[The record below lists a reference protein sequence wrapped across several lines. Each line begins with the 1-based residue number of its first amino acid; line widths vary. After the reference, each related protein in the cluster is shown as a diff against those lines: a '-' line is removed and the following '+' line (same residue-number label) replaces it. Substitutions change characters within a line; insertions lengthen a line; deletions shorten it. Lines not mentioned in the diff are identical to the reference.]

1 MLGVHQ
7 RLSQLLVTH
16 LKELD
21 AESLIYDNG
30 DVVIEEDENANDIL
44 LVLSGELSL
53 EISSQRELARIKPGE
68 LLGEMGLSGDNRH
81 CATVRVQ
88 KGPAEI
94 IRVNADALLR
104 LALFDGDLALEML
117 ALSSARCRH
126 GNQLTT
132 LLLDSIQAL
141 SEGNTLQLQGCIHH
155 LQAEAG
161 GFQTAAQ
168 QLATLLSPAARID
181 TVQYPAHQSPP
192 TALSQKVDKCLLL
205 RRAYS
210 RQQGA
215 TAESSRR

>member
-1 MLGVHQ
+1 MLGVHP
-7 RLSQLLVTH
+7 RLNQLLVTH
-16 LKELD
+16 LKELK
-21 AESLIYDNG
+21 AESLIYASG
-30 DVVIEEDENANDIL
+30 DVVIEEQQHADNIL
-44 LVLSGELSL
+44 LLQSGELSV
-53 EISSQRELARIKPGE
+53 EIGAQRELARIKPGE

-88 KGPAEI
+88 RGPAEI

-141 SEGNTLQLQGCIHH
+141 CERNTLQLQGCIHH

-168 QLATLLSPAARID
+168 QLASIKTRLEGP
-181 TVQYPAHQSPP
+181 
-192 TALSQKVDKCLLL
+192 
-205 RRAYS
+205 
-210 RQQGA
+210 
-215 TAESSRR
+215 